1 MENINYNNL
10 NNMVKYIEDNLIDE
24 INMNRLAKIVGIS
37 ENSLKRIFVF
47 MTGMTITEYIKKR
60 RLSKAFEE
68 IKTTN
73 AKIID
78 VALKYQ
84 YSSTITF
91 DRAFKKEFN
100 ITPIECRQKDSTYKQ
115 FPIITFN
122 NNDYY
127 QILSYEIKQLEDVE
141 IYYYKTETDKK
152 IDKLY
157 KIRELYNYLK
167 EEGIHQKFKQ
177 EEQYAISCYKDK
189 KYYYIVG
196 SKRKYTSNKKIKIP
210 GGRYAIFE
218 VKTRDQKD
226 IVNVKDIIYS
236 KWKKSTN
243 IKINKEFH
251 LEYYINEKCYIC
263 LQILN

>member
-1 MENINYNNL
+1 MDNINYNNL
-10 NNMVKYIEDNLIDE
+10 NNIVKYIENNLINE
-24 INMNRLAKIVGIS
+24 INMNELAKIVGIS
-37 ENSLKRIFVF
+37 KNSLQRIFVF
-47 MTGMTITEYIKKR
+47 MTGITITEYIKKR

-73 AKIID
+73 TKIID
-78 VALKYQ
+78 IALKYQ

-100 ITPIECRQKDSTYKQ
+100 ITPMECREKDITYKQ

-122 NNDYY
+122 NNNQY
-127 QILSYEIKQLEDVE
+127 QILNYEIKELEEVE

-177 EEQYAISCYKDK
+177 EEQYVISGYKDK

-196 SKRKYTSNKKIKIP
+196 SKTKYTSNKRIKIP
-210 GGRYAIFE
+210 GGKFAIFE
-218 VKTRDQKD
+218 VKTREQED
-226 IVNVKDIIYS
+226 IVELSKIIHS
-236 KWKKSTN
+236 RWEKSTN
-243 IKINKEFH
+243 IKINNEFH
-251 LEYYINEKCYIC
+251 LEYYKGEKCYIC
-263 LQILN
+263 LLIEK